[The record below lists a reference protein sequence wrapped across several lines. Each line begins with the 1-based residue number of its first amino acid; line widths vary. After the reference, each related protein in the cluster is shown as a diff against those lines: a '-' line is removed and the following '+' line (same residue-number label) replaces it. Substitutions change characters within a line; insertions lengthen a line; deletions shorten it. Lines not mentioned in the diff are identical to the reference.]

1 MKKDNLPNSH
11 NLRKSDRLRFKEK
24 TKLADE
30 FIDSV
35 EKSKITE
42 DNKLVKWGALV
53 ITQFLRIKEIKNKEK
68 EEPFWKKRIESKINT
83 LRKNV
88 SFIERWAA
96 EMLWKVRRLDHLYR
110 VKRKGYKRAAEE
122 LKQRIKAKATTTK
135 RYKKRVKQYLQNR
148 LFQSN
153 LSKFYQELD
162 GKLYGENII
171 PNKEKTR
178 EFQSGI
184 WEKNVKRNENAEK
197 RCKAITNRI
206 LK

>member
-88 SFIERWAA
+88 SFIERCAA

-153 LSKFYQELD
+153 LSKFY
-162 GKLYGENII
+162 
-171 PNKEKTR
+171 
-178 EFQSGI
+178 
-184 WEKNVKRNENAEK
+184 
-197 RCKAITNRI
+197 
-206 LK
+206 

>member
-11 NLRKSDRLRFKEK
+11 NLRKSDRLRLNEK
-24 TKLADE
+24 TKLVDE

-88 SFIERWAA
+88 SFIERREA

-122 LKQRIKAKATTTK
+122 LKQRIKAKATTIK

-148 LFQSN
+148 LF
-153 LSKFYQELD
+153 
-162 GKLYGENII
+162 
-171 PNKEKTR
+171 
-178 EFQSGI
+178 
-184 WEKNVKRNENAEK
+184 
-197 RCKAITNRI
+197 
-206 LK
+206 

>member
-68 EEPFWKKRIESKINT
+68 EEPFWKKRIESKINA
-83 LRKNV
+83 LHKNV
-88 SFIERWAA
+88 SFIERWET
-96 EMLWKVRRLDHLYR
+96 EMLRKVKRQGWIICIES
-110 VKRKGYKRAAEE
+110 KRKGIKEQLKNLNNG
-122 LKQRIKAKATTTK
+122 LKQ
-135 RYKKRVKQYLQNR
+135 
-148 LFQSN
+148 
-153 LSKFYQELD
+153 
-162 GKLYGENII
+162 KL
-171 PNKEKTR
+171 PP
-178 EFQSGI
+178 
-184 WEKNVKRNENAEK
+184 
-197 RCKAITNRI
+197 
-206 LK
+206 